1 MIILV
6 DMDGVLADF
15 ERGFLDSYRQR
26 YPDKPF
32 VPLNQRTTFQVKDDY
47 SEDIQPL
54 VKEVYTAPGFIR
66 SLPPIEGGL
75 EALCAL
81 ASHGQTVFICTSP
94 LSRYDPC
101 VLEKYQWVDRHLG
114 KDWVRRVILTPD
126 KTVVKGDFLI
136 DDKSEITGVA
146 TPSWEHILYT
156 QPYNQQITSKRR
168 LTWQNW
174 RAVLDF

>member
-1 MIILV
+1 ML
-6 DMDGVLADF
+6 
-15 ERGFLDSYRQR
+15 
-26 YPDKPF
+26 P
-32 VPLNQRTTFQVKDDY
+32 
-47 SEDIQPL
+47 
-54 VKEVYTAPGFIR
+54 
-66 SLPPIEGGL
+66 PPIEGGL

-81 ASHGQTVFICTSP
+81 ASQGQMVFICTSP
-94 LSRYDPC
+94 LSQYDPC

-126 KTVVKGDFLI
+126 KTMVKSDFLI
-136 DDKSEITGVA
+136 DDKPEITSVA